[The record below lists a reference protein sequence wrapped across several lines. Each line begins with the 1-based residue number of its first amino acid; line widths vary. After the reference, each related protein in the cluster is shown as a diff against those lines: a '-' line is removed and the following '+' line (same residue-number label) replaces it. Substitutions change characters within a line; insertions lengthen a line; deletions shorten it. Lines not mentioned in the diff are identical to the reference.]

1 MRPYDEVITPRANA
15 AIPASDQAVS
25 FVAEYCFAQ
34 RAFDI
39 LATAS
44 EA

>member
-1 MRPYDEVITPRANA
+1 MRPYDEVITPRANT
-15 AIPASDQAVS
+15 AIPASDQAES
-25 FVAEYCFAQ
+25 FVEGNCFAQ
-34 RAFDI
+34 REFDI